1 MSVFGVMVGEA
12 ERASPTYAQVQS
24 TATKLKAGGAV
35 GGAIAELWDATAR
48 DAAPPDQ
55 PPTAQSPTPS
65 DHISSGKAPS
75 SSPPRDHRRRR
86 LHVGDAG
93 EVAFADLDQFAG
105 GDQGV
110 DLAADAFLVQVQAS
124 GDFADGGGTALG
136 VGGRGVGAGI
146 APGLSRILGDR
157 LAPSS
162 CAAGSG

>member
-1 MSVFGVMVGEA
+1 M
-12 ERASPTYAQVQS
+12 RRRLTSPLQLNPQR
-24 TATKLKAGGAV
+24 LQ
-35 GGAIAELWDATAR
+35 II
-48 DAAPPDQ
+48 
-55 PPTAQSPTPS
+55 
-65 DHISSGKAPS
+65 DHPVKRLRHLH
-75 SSPPRDHRRRR
+75 PRDHRRRR
-86 LHVGDAG
+86 LHVGYAC

-110 DLAADAFLVQVQAS
+110 DLAAGAFLVQVQAS

-136 VGGRGVGAGI
+136 VGGRGIGAGI